1 MTLAVRGSRPRYG
14 AGSPS
19 DRDADSFLLGH
30 DFLSEAWAPRSKRG
44 GGGLSPTGAG
54 ERGPRVN
61 ANTFTTLPGFPPSKL
76 ETGLLVSR
84 AKGWE
89 VCCSFTP
96 KFASAA
102 RCLAGRSGFQA
113 ALGGGLLEFFSCQS
127 FPHVSPAP
135 PRSGVETALDL

>member
-1 MTLAVRGSRPRYG
+1 M
-14 AGSPS
+14 
-19 DRDADSFLLGH
+19 
-30 DFLSEAWAPRSKRG
+30 
-44 GGGLSPTGAG
+44 
-54 ERGPRVN
+54 N

-89 VCCSFTP
+89 VCCSSTP

-113 ALGGGLLEFFSCQS
+113 ALGEGLLECFFLPEFSPCFPCTPSEWCGNSFGFVNS
-127 FPHVSPAP
+127 FPCS
-135 PRSGVETALDL
+135 